1 MRKFLSILMACCFFL
16 PVINAQT
23 VGEQSSFEKMKKK
36 LLKSNEVKKII
47 NGYKKAGFEL
57 IGPGNLD
64 VKVLRYIARRDSL
77 GDNGSE
83 FKGVVRCKAKQLG
96 LQLAKHSVAQEYS
109 QRAVSKLKGHYIF
122 DLIEGYIVDE
132 KLEKC
137 YAAYERVLEKKII
150 EILEP
155 SYSVVRTLP
164 DGSNEF
170 QSIFLIDE
178 REARKLRKSAI
189 EAAIEESGVDEE
201 YINLLKTE
209 VETIVNTCI
218 RQ

>member
-47 NGYKKAGFEL
+47 NGYK
-57 IGPGNLD
+57 N
-64 VKVLRYIARRDSL
+64 
-77 GDNGSE
+77 
-83 FKGVVRCKAKQLG
+83 
-96 LQLAKHSVAQEYS
+96 
-109 QRAVSKLKGHYIF
+109 
-122 DLIEGYIVDE
+122 
-132 KLEKC
+132 
-137 YAAYERVLEKKII
+137 AAYERALEKKII

-209 VETIVNTCI
+209 VETIVNT
-218 RQ
+218 